1 MANANTMTKISTVTV
16 GSGGAATIEFTS
28 IPATYTDIVIKY
40 SGRSTAAGNYQN
52 VNIKINT
59 DTGSNY
65 TSKLLYGDGSAAGS
79 DTTTTTFLKFMY
91 IPFSSATAS
100 VFGSGELYFAKY
112 AGSIYKSMIADTV
125 TENNATGSGS
135 SIIGLAAGLWS
146 DNSAINAITL
156 TPNSGSWA
164 EHSTASLYGINAT
177 TATTALATGGTI
189 TYNSGYVYHTFLSSG
204 TFAPTQALIAD
215 VLMIAGGGG
224 GASQRGGGGGAG
236 GLVYY
241 GASPLTVSNYTIG
254 IGAGGAGSTSAGVR
268 SSSGADTTFTG
279 KTAATGGGGAGS
291 LTSTSLEFDG
301 RNGGS
306 GGGAA
311 LDISGSPYVTGK
323 PGNGTQG
330 IRGGVAYTAGEGY
343 PGGGGGGYSVA
354 GAVGTANQGGAGGN
368 GTSAYS
374 SWGYATAT
382 GQLVSGT
389 YYYAGGG
396 GGGAYHA
403 ANSNAGVSSVG
414 GYGGGGAGGGNTAAQ
429 LGTAGTANTGGGAG
443 GSDNSASTGAAG
455 GSGIIIIRY
464 QVQ

>member
-16 GSGGAATIEFTS
+16 GSGGAATIDFTS

-146 DNSAINAITL
+146 SNSAINAITL

-164 EHSTASLYGINAT
+164 EHSTATLYGISAT

-189 TYNSGYVYHTFLSSG
+189 TYNGGYVYHTFLNSG
-204 TFAPTQALIAD
+204 TFTPAQSLVAD
-215 VLMIAGGGG
+215 CLVIAGGGAG
-224 GASQRGGGGGAG
+224 GGDRGGGGGAG
-236 GLVYY
+236 GLVYS
-241 GASPLTVSNYTIG
+241 ASNSLTATGYAVT
-254 IGAGGAGSTSAGVR
+254 IGAGGAGTTGAASATQDGVA
-268 SSSGADTTFTG
+268 SSFGSLTT
-279 KTAATGGGGAGS
+279 ATGGGAGNHIN
-291 LTSTSLEFDG
+291 TSG

-306 GGGAA
+306 GGGGS
-311 LDISGSPYVTGK
+311 ISGTG
-323 PGNGTQG
+323 GGGSQGSNGG
-330 IRGGVAYTAGEGY
+330 AGATSA
-343 PGGGGGGYSVA
+343 GGGGGGYAVV
-354 GAVGTANQGGAGGN
+354 GANAASSAGGN
-368 GTSAYS
+368 GGAGTNAYS
-374 SWGYATAT
+374 IYASATAT
-382 GQLVSGT
+382 GVSG
-389 YYYAGGG
+389 YYAGGG
-396 GGGAYHA
+396 GGGA
-403 ANSNAGVSSVG
+403 NTTAGTG
-414 GYGGGGAGGGNTAAQ
+414 GAGGGGAGNLGTPNVQ
-429 LGTAGTANTGGGAG
+429 LAGTAGTVNTGGGGG
-443 GSDNSASTGAAG
+443 GSSNWGASQVTSAAG
-455 GSGIIIIRY
+455 GSGIVIVRF

>member
-16 GSGGAATIEFTS
+16 GSGGAATIDFTS

-125 TENNATGSGS
+125 TENNLTGSGS
-135 SIIGLAAGLWS
+135 SIIGLTAGLWS

-164 EHSTASLYGINAT
+164 EYSTATLYGIKAT

-189 TYNSGYVYHTFLSSG
+189 TYNGGYVYHTFLSSG
-204 TFAPTQALIAD
+204 TFTPSQSLVAD
-215 VLMIAGGGG
+215 CLLVAGGGG
-224 GASQRGGGGGAG
+224 GGRYSGGGGGAG
-236 GLVYY
+236 GLYY
-241 GASPLTVSNYTIG
+241 SGSNLLTATGYTVTVGGGGIASQDAGSGLQ
-254 IGAGGAGSTSAGVR
+254 AGGNGSNS
-268 SSSGADTTFTG
+268 TFTG
-279 KTAATGGGGAGS
+279 LTAAVGGGGGGGDYGGAVAGK
-291 LTSTSLEFDG
+291 
-301 RNGGS
+301 NGGS
-306 GGGAA
+306 GGGGQGTGGTNYGVGTGSQGNFGS
-311 LDISGSPYVTGK
+311 LGLPSGGADY
-323 PGNGTQG
+323 
-330 IRGGVAYTAGEGY
+330 
-343 PGGGGGGYSVA
+343 GGGGGGA
-354 GAVGTANQGGAGGN
+354 GAGTTTKNGGVGS
-368 GTSAYS
+368 SAYS
-374 SWGYATAT
+374 SWGYATTT

-396 GGGAYHA
+396 GGG
-403 ANSNAGVSSVG
+403 
-414 GYGGGGAGGGNTAAQ
+414 GYGSPGSGGSGGGATGGNNS
-429 LGTAGTANTGGGAG
+429 AGTVNTGGGAG
-443 GSDNSASTGAAG
+443 GGSVNSGYNGGIG
-455 GSGIIIIRY
+455 GSGIVIIRY

>member
-16 GSGGAATIEFTS
+16 GSGGAATIDFTS

-146 DNSAINAITL
+146 SNSVINAITL

-189 TYNSGYVYHTFLSSG
+189 TYNGGYVYHTFLNSG
-204 TFAPTQALIAD
+204 TFTPAQSLITEC
-215 VLMIAGGGG
+215 LIIAGGGG
-224 GASQRGGGGGAG
+224 SAYNGSGGGGAG
-236 GLVYY
+236 GLVYQNTT
-241 GASPLTVSNYTIG
+241 LTAQNYTIV
-254 IGAGGAGSTSAGVR
+254 IGGGGSAGSNTGRGGNGS
-268 SSSGADTTFTG
+268 DTTMTG
-279 KTAATGGGGAGS
+279 QTTAVGGGGGAATGS
-291 LTSTSLEFDG
+291 AG
-301 RNGGS
+301 NGGS
-306 GGGAA
+306 GGGNYLTSDAGTGT
-311 LDISGSPYVTGK
+311 SGQGF
-323 PGNGTQG
+323 NGAV
-330 IRGGVAYTAGEGY
+330 GVNSGY
-343 PGGGGGGYSVA
+343 YNSGGGGGASATGYTLS
-354 GAVGTANQGGAGGN
+354 GGSDPNGGKGGAGSN
-368 GTSAYS
+368 AYS
-374 SWGYATAT
+374 TWASATST
-382 GQLVSGT
+382 GVSG
-389 YYYAGGG
+389 YYAGGG
-396 GGGAYHA
+396 TGGSNTLSATTGGAGGGGTGGTNANVTGGT
-403 ANSNAGVSSVG
+403 ANS
-414 GYGGGGAGGGNTAAQ
+414 GGGAGGDNGNQ
-429 LGTAGTANTGGGAG
+429 NT
-443 GSDNSASTGAAG
+443 STRTG
-455 GSGIIIIRY
+455 GSGIVIVRY
-464 QVQ
+464 VV